1 MRKYAF
7 RALGGALAIVLTV
20 LTVSLAARFSAHV
33 GLVQAIGASAEP
45 VVIIDA
51 GHGDFD
57 PGAIARDGTD
67 EKDLNLAISL
77 QLRDIF
83 ASNGYTVVMTRTGD
97 ETLAFNGPS
106 EATSAKRSDTQ
117 NRAKLAGSFENAVM
131 ISIHQNAF
139 ADRTQHGTQVFYGT
153 KDERSELLAETIAAS
168 VRSGLQPD
176 NKRECKRGTDS
187 IYILTHAEA
196 PIVLVECGFMTNEA
210 ELASL
215 KDHEYQQKLAYCIYN
230 GYRDYLTSQ

>member
-1 MRKYAF
+1 MKKHVYK
-7 RALGGALAIVLTV
+7 ALGGALAVVFSVLI
-20 LTVSLAARFSAHV
+20 VSLAARFSVHV
-33 GLVQAIGASAEP
+33 GLTQALGATDEP
-45 VVIIDA
+45 VIIIDA

-57 PGAIARDGTD
+57 PGAIARDGTE
-67 EKDLNLAISL
+67 EKALNLAISL
-77 QLRDIF
+77 ELRDIF
-83 ASNGYTVVMTRTGD
+83 ASNGYAVVMTRTD
-97 ETLAFNGPS
+97 DKTLAFNGPS

-117 NRAKLAGSFENAVM
+117 NRARLAGSFQNAVM
-131 ISIHQNAF
+131 LSIHQNAF

-168 VRSGLQPD
+168 VRSALQPD

-187 IYILTHAEA
+187 IYILTHTEA
-196 PIVLVECGFMTNEA
+196 PIVLVECGFMTNET

-215 KDHEYQQKLAYCIYN
+215 KDGEYRQRLAYCIYN